1 MIHFLPA
8 VVVLAAIPLAAQVRL
23 TEDTVVI
30 PTYVAGPPDKNPV
43 FYTGRVYQGAKGMV
57 YPYPMQDALT
67 DEKRD
72 VTYRRVCLENEYIK
86 VCILP
91 ELGGRI
97 FEAVDKT
104 NGYNFFYKQSVI
116 KPALIGMLG
125 AWISGGVEWN
135 IPHHHRATSFMPVL
149 YRTHEHKDGSKSA
162 SVGELELRDRM
173 RWAVTL
179 TLRPGT
185 LLLEARVVALNTTP
199 VRNSLLYFAN
209 VAVHTNENYQVI
221 FPPSTKFAT
230 QHAKREFARW
240 PVADTVYG
248 GVDFT
253 RGVDVSW
260 WKNHPS
266 PISMFA
272 WNDTD
277 DWLAGYDH
285 GRHAGTLHVADH
297 HQVPGKKF
305 FTWGV
310 GPAGKLW
317 DKILSDTDGP
327 YLELMVGAWS
337 DNQPDYSWLQPYEVK
352 AVTQYWYPFHSIGGV
367 KNATREAAVNL
378 EFRGGA
384 AEAGFFVTRPFRKAR
399 ALLSRN
405 GQPLWEWSG
414 DLDPAHPLK
423 HSAALPAGTRSH
435 ELRASLCDASGRELI
450 AWQPEPEPP
459 SGVRQPLPPAVVP
472 PAEPKNVATTE
483 ELYLTGLRLE
493 QFHNPALEPDPYYEE
508 ALRRDPGDVR
518 SNTALGVLYLKRGRF
533 AEAETLLRR
542 AVARLTANYT
552 RPKDG
557 DALYYLGLALQYQ
570 GRAHEAEDWFQR
582 AAWNH
587 AWKAASH
594 YRIAQLRAAAGDPE
608 GALAHCERAL
618 ETNARHTPALFL
630 GALLLEREG
639 RSGEAAQLRQR
650 IREIDPIDPRASRD
664 GGELTRIFREQPAEG
679 LEMVLECLEAGM
691 LLEANWMLDRMP
703 QSHVQARYLRGWL
716 MERFGQRETAAA
728 HYRLASA
735 QPHDYVFPFQIEM
748 IRVLRAAIEAQPQ
761 DARAPYYLGLLL
773 YDRQP
778 GEAARL
784 WQRTVEL
791 DPGFAIAWR
800 NLAVAWSR
808 LEEGVPRAIEALE
821 KALALKQDDALY
833 LFELDRL
840 YEFARAPLEK
850 RLALFE
856 RHRKTAEQRDDA
868 MSRLVTLLTLAGR
881 HDEAIRIMEKRHFH
895 LWEGGARF
903 NVQDVWTDAHLL
915 RGHGRMA
922 AKDYEGAWKDYL
934 AAVEFPENL
943 EVTRGYRGSRLPE
956 AYYWAGLA
964 AEAAGRR
971 DEAVRLWKEAAGAL
985 LGTDE
990 EPHPGVDAGAA
1001 LLFYQAQSLEKLGR
1015 SGRARQLYEALLA
1028 AAKKALGGGRES
1040 AFFAK
1045 FGEGRPPWMRQANAH
1060 LAAGL
1065 AQLGLGR
1072 REEARRELG
1081 KALEL
1086 NPYLLEARLRL
1097 DEIRKP

>member
-1 MIHFLPA
+1 MTLRLLTLAVLPG
-8 VVVLAAIPLAAQVRL
+8 LLSAQVRL
-23 TEDTVVI
+23 TEGTVTI
-30 PTYVAGPPDKNPV
+30 PTYVAGPPEKNPF
-43 FYTGRVYQGAKGMV
+43 FYTGRAYQGAKGMV
-57 YPYPMQDALT
+57 YPYPMQDHLT

-72 VTYRRVCLENEYIK
+72 VQYRQVCLENEYLK

-149 YRTHEHKDGSKSA
+149 YRTQEHKDGSRSV

-179 TLRPGT
+179 TLRPGSSV
-185 LLLEARVVALNTTP
+185 LEARVVALNTAP
-199 VRNSLLYFAN
+199 VQNSLLYFAN

-221 FPPSTKFAT
+221 FPPSTKFVT

-285 GRHAGTLHVADH
+285 GRQAGTLHVADH
-297 HQVPGKKF
+297 HEVPGKKF
-305 FTWGV
+305 FTWGA
-310 GPAGKLW
+310 GPSGRLW
-317 DKILSDTDGP
+317 DRILSDTDGP

-352 AVTQYWYPFHSIGGV
+352 SITQYWYPFHTIGGV
-367 KNATREAAVNL
+367 KNATHEAAVNL
-378 EFRGGA
+378 DIQEGKA
-384 AEAGFFVTRPFRKAR
+384 VAGFFVTRPMQGLEAS
-399 ALLSRN
+399 LERN
-405 GQPLWEWSG
+405 GKALWQRRA
-414 DLDPAHPLK
+414 DLDPAHPLLETV
-423 HSAALPAGTRSH
+423 SLPAGARPH
-435 ELRASLCDASGRELI
+435 EIAVTLRDTGGRVLV
-450 AWQPEPEPP
+450 AWRPPEETTP
-459 SGVRQPLPPAVVP
+459 RKTDPLPAPAVPPRPPKDVP
-472 PAEPKNVATTE
+472 TTE

-508 ALRRDPGDVR
+508 ALRRDPDDVR
-518 SNTALGVLYLKRGRF
+518 NNTALAVLYIRRGRF
-533 AEAETLLRR
+533 ADAERLLRR
-542 AVARLTANYT
+542 AVARLTTNYT

-557 DALYYLGLALQYQ
+557 DALYYLGLALQLQ
-570 GRAHEAEDWFQR
+570 GRPDEAESWFQR

-587 AWKAASH
+587 AWKAAAH
-594 YRIAQLRAAAGDPE
+594 YRIAQIRAARGELLEAISYCD
-608 GALAHCERAL
+608 RAL
-618 ETNARHTPALFL
+618 ETNVRHTPALFL
-630 GALLLEREG
+630 KSVLLERQG
-639 RSGEAAQLRQR
+639 RGGEAAALRQR
-650 IREIDPIDPRASRD
+650 IREIDPIDPRAARD
-664 GGELTRIFREQPAEG
+664 GAELARIFREQPAEG
-679 LEMVLECLEAGM
+679 LELALECLQAG
-691 LLEANWMLDRMP
+691 LYLEANWALDRMP
-703 QSHVQARYLRGWL
+703 QSNVLAIFLRGWL
-716 MERFGQRETAAA
+716 MERMGQAATAAA
-728 HYRLASA
+728 HYRRATSL
-735 QPHDYVFPFQIEM
+735 PHDRVFPFQMEM
-748 IRVLRAAIEAQPQ
+748 AEVFRAAM
-761 DARAPYYLGLLL
+761 RANPKDPLPPYYLGLLL

-778 GEAARL
+778 DEAVRQ
-784 WQRTVEL
+784 WEKTVEL
-791 DPGFAIAWR
+791 NPSFAIAWR
-800 NLAVAWSR
+800 NLAVAYSR
-808 LEEGVPRAIEALE
+808 QPEGVPKATSALERAIS
-821 KALALKQDDALY
+821 LKNDDALY

-840 YEFARAPLEK
+840 YEFSRVVPEK

-856 RHRKTAEQRDDA
+856 KYRATAEKRDDA
-868 MSRLVTLLTLAGR
+868 MSRLVSLLVLAGR
-881 HDEAIRIMEKRHFH
+881 EEEAIAIMKKRHFH

-903 NVQDVWTDAHLL
+903 NLQDAWTDALL
-915 RGHGRMA
+915 ERGHRRMA
-922 AKDYEGAWKDYL
+922 ARDFAGALRDYL
-934 AAVEFPENL
+934 ASVEYPENL

-956 AYYWAGLA
+956 AYYYAGLA
-964 AEAAGRR
+964 WEAMGQR
-971 DEAVRLWKEAAGAL
+971 DEAAKAWRESAGAL

-990 EPHPGVDAGAA
+990 EPHPSVDSGAV
-1001 LLFYQAQSLEKLGR
+1001 LLYYQARSLEKLGQPA
-1015 SGRARQLYEALLA
+1015 RAQQLYRALLEA
-1028 AAKKALGGGRES
+1028 AQKGIEARRES

-1045 FGEGRPPWMRQANAH
+1045 FGEGRPPWAREAAAH

-1072 REEARRELG
+1072 REAAQAELAR
-1081 KALEL
+1081 ALEL
-1086 NPYLLEARLRL
+1086 DPYLLEVRRQLAALRQ
-1097 DEIRKP
+1097 

>member
-1 MIHFLPA
+1 MIFRLLAAAALPA
-8 VVVLAAIPLAAQVRL
+8 LLVPAQVTL
-23 TEDTVVI
+23 TEGTVTI
-30 PTYVAGPPDKNPV
+30 PTYVAGPPDKNPI

-72 VTYRRVCLENEYIK
+72 VSYRQVCLENEYLK
-86 VCILP
+86 VCVLP

-149 YRTHEHKDGSKSA
+149 YRTHEHKDGSKSV

-179 TLRPGT
+179 TLRPGSS
-185 LLLEARVVALNTTP
+185 LLEARVTALNTTP
-199 VRNSLLYFAN
+199 VQNSLLCFAN

-285 GRHAGTLHVADH
+285 GRQAGTLHVADR

-310 GPAGKLW
+310 GPSGKLW

-352 AVTQYWYPFHSIGGV
+352 TVTQYWYPFHSIGGV
-367 KNATREAAVNL
+367 KNATRDAALNL
-378 EFRGGA
+378 DVQNGKA
-384 AEAGFFVTRPFRKAR
+384 QVGFFVTRPFRKAR
-399 ALLSRN
+399 AVLERN
-405 GQPLWEWSG
+405 GHAVWERSS
-414 DLDPAHPLK
+414 DLDPAKPLRETITL
-423 HSAALPAGTRSH
+423 AAGAKPHEWRAVLYDAG
-435 ELRASLCDASGRELI
+435 GRELVS
-450 AWQPEPEPP
+450 WQPEPDSTGKPP
-459 SGVRQPLPPAVVP
+459 VPPAVVP
-472 PAEPKNVATTE
+472 PREPKAAPGTE

-508 ALRRDPGDVR
+508 ALRRDPDDVR
-518 SNTALGVLYLKRGRF
+518 NNTALAILYLKRGRF
-533 AEAETLLRR
+533 ADAERLLRR

-552 RPKDG
+552 RPRDG

-570 GRAHEAEDWFQR
+570 GRLQEAEDWLQR

-594 YRIAQLRAAAGDPE
+594 YRIAQIRASAGDVQ
-608 GALAHCERAL
+608 GALAACDRAL
-618 ETNARHTPALFL
+618 ETNASHTPALFL
-630 GALLLEREG
+630 KAVLLERQG
-639 RSGEAAQLRQR
+639 RGGEAGQLRQR
-650 IREIDPIDPRASRD
+650 IRDIDPIDPRASRD
-664 GGELTRIFREQPAEG
+664 GAELGRIFKEQPAEG
-679 LEMVLECLEAGM
+679 LEMALECLGAG
-691 LLEANWMLDRMP
+691 LHLEANWILDRMP
-703 QSHVQARYLRGWL
+703 QSNVQARYLRGWL
-716 MERFGQRETAAA
+716 MERLGQTETAAA
-728 HYRLASA
+728 HYRLASS

-748 IRVLRAAIEAQPQ
+748 IHVLRSAMEADPK
-761 DARAPYYLGLLL
+761 DPRAPYYLGLLL

-778 GEAARL
+778 EEAVKL
-784 WQRTVEL
+784 WQKTVEL
-791 DPGFAIAWR
+791 DPRFAIAYR
-800 NLAVAWSR
+800 NLAVAYSR
-808 LEEGVPRAIEALE
+808 QPDGVQRAIEALE
-821 KALALKQDDALY
+821 RAVWLLKSEDALY
-833 LFELDRL
+833 LFELDQL
-840 YEFARAPLEK
+840 YEFSRAPLEK
-850 RLALFE
+850 RLALFDA
-856 RHRKTAEQRDDA
+856 RRAAAEKRDDA

-881 HDEAIRIMEKRHFH
+881 HEEAIGIMEKRHFH

-903 NVQDVWTDAHLL
+903 NVQDAWTDAHLL
-915 RGHGRMA
+915 RGHQRMA
-922 AKDYEGAWKDYL
+922 AEDFQGAWNDYL

-956 AYYWAGLA
+956 AYYFAGLA
-964 AEAAGRR
+964 AEAAGRKADAER
-971 DEAVRLWKEAAGAL
+971 VWKQSAGAL

-990 EPHPGVDAGAA
+990 EPHPGVDTGAS
-1001 LLFYQAQSLEKLGR
+1001 LMYYQARSLEKLGQ
-1015 SGRARQLYEALLA
+1015 SARARQLYEALLA
-1028 AAKKALGGGRES
+1028 AAEKALQGRRES
-1040 AFFAK
+1040 EFFAK
-1045 FGEGRPPWMRQANAH
+1045 FGEGRPAWMRQANAH

-1065 AQLGLGR
+1065 AHFGLGR
-1072 REEARRELG
+1072 RDAARAELQ

-1097 DEIRKP
+1097 KELR

>member
-1 MIHFLPA
+1 MILRLLAAAALLALALPA
-8 VVVLAAIPLAAQVRL
+8 QVTL
-23 TEDTVVI
+23 TEGTVTI
-30 PTYVAGPPDKNPV
+30 PTYIAGPPDKNPI

-72 VTYRRVCLENEYIK
+72 VTYRQVCLENEYLK
-86 VCILP
+86 VCVLP

-149 YRTHEHKDGSKSA
+149 YRTQEHKDGSKSV

-173 RWAVTL
+173 RWAITL
-179 TLRPGT
+179 TLRPGSS
-185 LLLEARVVALNTTP
+185 LLEARVVALNTTP
-199 VRNSLLYFAN
+199 VQNSLLYFAN

-230 QHAKREFARW
+230 QHAKREFSRW
-240 PVADTVYG
+240 PIADTVYG

-272 WNDTD
+272 WNDSD

-285 GRHAGTLHVADH
+285 GRQAGTLHVADH

-310 GPAGKLW
+310 GPSGKLW

-352 AVTQYWYPFHSIGGV
+352 TVTQYWYPFHSIGGV

-378 EFRGGA
+378 EAGNGQA
-384 AEAGFFVTRPFRKAR
+384 ALGFFVTKPMRKVR
-399 ALLSRN
+399 AVLTRN
-405 GQPLWEWSG
+405 GQPLWERTT

-423 HSAALPAGTRSH
+423 ETATLPAGVKPQ
-435 ELRASLCDASGRELI
+435 ELRAALYDIGGRELV
-450 AWQPEPEPP
+450 AWQPEADPP
-459 SGVRQPLPPAVVP
+459 GKLPLPPAVTP
-472 PAEPKNVATTE
+472 PQEPKAVPTAE

-508 ALRRDPGDVR
+508 ALRRDPNDVR
-518 SNTALGVLYLKRGRF
+518 NNTALAILYLKRGRF
-533 AEAETLLRR
+533 AEAEKLLRR
-542 AVARLTANYT
+542 AVARVTANYT
-552 RPKDG
+552 RPRDA

-570 GRAHEAEDWFQR
+570 GSAREAEDWFQR
-582 AAWNH
+582 AAWSH
-587 AWKAASH
+587 AWKAASF
-594 YRIAQLRAAAGDPE
+594 YRIAQIRAVAGDLP
-608 GALAHCERAL
+608 GALQYCDRAL
-618 ETNARHTPALFL
+618 ENNTSHTPALFL
-630 GALLLEREG
+630 KSMLLERQG
-639 RSGEAAQLRQR
+639 RGGEASQARQR
-650 IREIDPIDPRASRD
+650 LRDIDPIDPRASRD
-664 GGELTRIFREQPAEG
+664 GAELARIFKEQPAEG
-679 LEMVLECLEAGM
+679 LEMAVECLTAGM
-691 LLEANWMLDRMP
+691 HLEANWILDRMP
-703 QSHVQARYLRGWL
+703 QSNVQARYLRGWL
-716 MERFGQRETAAA
+716 MERLGQKETAAA

-748 IRVLRAAIEAQPQ
+748 IHVLRAATQADPK

-778 GEAARL
+778 GEAVRL
-784 WQRTVEL
+784 WQQTVQL
-791 DPGFAIAWR
+791 DPGFALAYR
-800 NLAVAWSR
+800 NLAVAYSR
-808 LEEGVPRAIEALE
+808 QADGVARAIEALE
-821 KALALKQDDALY
+821 KAISLKSDDALY

-840 YEFARAPLEK
+840 YEFSRAPVEK
-850 RLALFE
+850 RLALFD
-856 RHRKTAEQRDDA
+856 RHRPAAEKRDDA

-881 HDEAIRIMEKRHFH
+881 HDDAIGIMEKRHFH

-903 NVQDVWTDAHLL
+903 NVQDAWTDAHLL
-915 RGHGRMA
+915 RGHQRMT
-922 AKDYEGAWKDYL
+922 AKNHEGAAKDYL

-956 AYYWAGLA
+956 AYYYAGLA

-971 DEAVRLWKEAAGAL
+971 AEAEKLWKQSAGAL

-990 EPHPGVDAGAA
+990 EPHPSVDAGAS
-1001 LLFYQAQSLEKLGR
+1001 LLYYQARSLEKLGQ
-1015 SGRARQLYEALLA
+1015 SARAQQLYKALLA
-1028 AAKKALGGGRES
+1028 AAEKALEGRRES
-1040 AFFAK
+1040 EFFAK

-1072 REEARRELG
+1072 REQARAEL
-1081 KALEL
+1081 KRALEL
-1086 NPYLLEARLRL
+1086 NPYLLEAGLRL
-1097 DEIRKP
+1097 NELR

>member
-1 MIHFLPA
+1 MILRL
-8 VVVLAAIPLAAQVRL
+8 LAAAVLLAVAVPGQVTL
-23 TEDTVVI
+23 TEGTVTI
-30 PTYVAGPPDKNPV
+30 PTYIAGPPDRNPI

-72 VTYRRVCLENEYIK
+72 VAYRQVCLENEYLK
-86 VCILP
+86 VCVLP

-149 YRTHEHKDGSKSA
+149 YRTQEHKDGSKSV

-179 TLRPGT
+179 TLRPGSS
-185 LLLEARVVALNTTP
+185 LLEARVVALNTAP
-199 VRNSLLYFAN
+199 VQNSLLYFAN
-209 VAVHTNENYQVI
+209 FAVHTNENYQVI
-221 FPPSTKFAT
+221 FPPSTRFAT

-240 PVADTVYG
+240 PIADTVYG

-253 RGVDVSW
+253 RGVDVSM

-285 GRHAGTLHVADH
+285 GRQAGTLHVADH

-310 GPAGKLW
+310 GPSGKLW
-317 DKILSDTDGP
+317 DRILSDTDGP

-352 AVTQYWYPFHSIGGV
+352 MVTQYWYPFHSIGGV
-367 KNATREAAVNL
+367 KNATREAALNL
-378 EFRGGA
+378 DIRDGR
-384 AEAGFFVTRPFRKAR
+384 AEVGFFVTRPYRKAR
-399 ALLSRN
+399 AQLERN
-405 GQPLWEWSG
+405 GQALWERTA
-414 DLDPAHPLK
+414 DLDPARPLK
-423 HSAALPAGTRSH
+423 ESAALPAGVKPH
-435 ELRASLCDASGRELI
+435 EIRAVLYDMGGRELVS
-450 AWQPEPEPP
+450 WQPEPAP
-459 SGVRQPLPPAVVP
+459 SRKEPLPPPVAP
-472 PAEPKNVATTE
+472 PQEPKAVPTTE

-508 ALRRDPGDVR
+508 ALRRDPGDIR
-518 SNTALGVLYLKRGRF
+518 NNTALAILSLKRGRF
-533 AEAETLLRR
+533 AEAEQLLRR
-542 AVARLTANYT
+542 AVARVTANYT

-570 GRAHEAEDWFQR
+570 GRAREAEDWFQR

-587 AWKAASH
+587 AWKAASE
-594 YRIAQLRAAAGDPE
+594 YRIAQIRAARGEVLEAISYCDR
-608 GALAHCERAL
+608 ALA
-618 ETNARHTPALFL
+618 TNAWHTPALFL
-630 GALLLEREG
+630 KSMLLERQG
-639 RSGEAAQLRQR
+639 RGGEASQARQR
-650 IREIDPIDPRASRD
+650 IREIDPIDPRSSRD
-664 GGELTRIFREQPAEG
+664 GAELARIFKDQPAEG
-679 LEMVLECLEAGM
+679 LEMAIECLHAG
-691 LLEANWMLDRMP
+691 LHLEANWILDRMP
-703 QSHVQARYLRGWL
+703 QANVQARYLRGWL
-716 MERFGQRETAAA
+716 MERLGQNETAAA
-728 HYRLASA
+728 HYRLASS

-748 IRVLRAAIEAQPQ
+748 IGVLRSAMQENPK

-778 GEAARL
+778 EEAVRL
-784 WQRTVEL
+784 WQQTVKL
-791 DPGFAIAWR
+791 DPSFALAHR
-800 NLAVAWSR
+800 NLAVAYSR
-808 LEEGVPRAIEALE
+808 QPDGVPRAIEALE
-821 KALALKQDDALY
+821 KAISLNSGDALY

-856 RHRKTAEQRDDA
+856 KHRATAERRDDA
-868 MSRLVTLLTLAGR
+868 MSRMVTLLTLTGR
-881 HDEAIRIMEKRHFH
+881 HEEAIAIMEKRHFH

-903 NVQDVWTDAHLL
+903 NVQDAWTDAHLL
-915 RGHGRMA
+915 RGHQRMA
-922 AKDYEGAWKDYL
+922 AKDYEGARKDYL
-934 AAVEFPENL
+934 ASVEFPENL

-956 AYYWAGLA
+956 AYYYAGLA
-964 AEAAGRR
+964 AEAGGRKA
-971 DEAVRLWKEAAGAL
+971 EAEKLWKESAGAL

-990 EPHPGVDAGAA
+990 EPHPSVDAGAA
-1001 LLFYQAQSLEKLGR
+1001 LLYYQARSLEKLGQ
-1015 SGRARQLYEALLA
+1015 SARAQQLYKVLLA
-1028 AAKKALGGGRES
+1028 EAEKALAGQRES

-1060 LAAGL
+1060 LASGL
-1065 AQLGLGR
+1065 AHLGLGR
-1072 REEARRELG
+1072 REQARAEFQ

-1086 NPYLLEARLRL
+1086 NPYLLEARLKL
-1097 DEIRKP
+1097 DELR

>member
-1 MIHFLPA
+1 MIR
-8 VVVLAAIPLAAQVRL
+8 VLLALALLALPLAAQVRL
-23 TEDTVVI
+23 IEDTVVI
-30 PTYVAGPPDKNPV
+30 PTYLAGPPDKNPV

-57 YPYPMQDALT
+57 YPYAMQDALT
-67 DEKRD
+67 GEKRD
-72 VTYRRVCLENEYIK
+72 VSWRRVCLENEYIR
-86 VCILP
+86 VCVLP

-149 YRTHEHKDGSKSA
+149 YRTHEHKDGSKSV

-173 RWAVTL
+173 RWAITL
-179 TLRPGT
+179 TLRPGSS
-185 LLLEARVVALNTTP
+185 LLEARVTALNTTP
-199 VRNSLLYFAN
+199 VQNSLLYFAN

-221 FPPSTKFAT
+221 FPPATKFAT

-240 PVADTVYG
+240 PIADTIYG

-272 WNDTD
+272 WNDSD

-285 GRHAGTLHVADH
+285 GIQAGTLHVADH

-310 GPAGKLW
+310 GPSGKLW

-337 DNQPDYSWLQPYEVK
+337 DNQPDYSWLQPFEVK
-352 AVTQYWYPFHSIGGV
+352 SVTQYWYPFHTIGGV
-367 KNATREAAVNL
+367 KNATRDAAVNL
-378 EFRGGA
+378 ELPGGA
-384 AEAGFFVTRPFRKAR
+384 AAVGFFVTRPVRNAR
-399 ALLSRN
+399 AVLSRN
-405 GQPLWEWSG
+405 GQPLWQWSG
-414 DLDPAHPLK
+414 ELDPARPLK
-423 HSAALPAGTRSH
+423 HTVPLPAGVQPH
-435 ELRASLCDASGRELI
+435 ELRASLSDAGGRELVS
-450 AWQPEPEPP
+450 WQPEPQAAP
-459 SGVRQPLPPAVVP
+459 GAKLPLPAAVVP
-472 PAEPKNVATTE
+472 PKPPKDVATTE

-508 ALRRDPGDVR
+508 ALRRDPGDAR
-518 SNTALGVLYLKRGRF
+518 NNTALAILCIKRGRF
-533 AEAETLLRR
+533 AQAETLLRR
-542 AVARLTANYT
+542 AVTRVSANYT

-557 DALYYLGLALQYQ
+557 DALYYIGLALQYQ
-570 GRAHEAEDWFQR
+570 GRLQEAEDWLRR

-594 YRIAQLRAAAGDPE
+594 YRIAQIRAAAGDLE
-608 GALAHCERAL
+608 GALGHCERAL
-618 ETNARHTPALFL
+618 ETNSRHTPALFL
-630 GALLLEREG
+630 KSMLLEREG
-639 RSGEAAQLRQR
+639 RGGEAAQMRQR
-650 IREIDPIDPRASRD
+650 IRDIDPIDPRASRD
-664 GGELTRIFREQPAEG
+664 GAELARIFREQPAEG
-679 LEMVLECLEAGM
+679 LEMALDCLEAGM
-691 LLEANWMLDRMP
+691 LLEANWLLDRMP
-703 QSHVQARYLRGWL
+703 QSNVQARYLRGWL
-716 MERFGQRETAAA
+716 MQRFGQPETAAA
-728 HYRLASA
+728 HYRFASSL
-735 QPHDYVFPFQIEM
+735 PHDYVFPFQIEM
-748 IRVLRAAIEAQPQ
+748 TRVLRDAIAAQPR

-778 GEAARL
+778 EEAVRL

-791 DPGFAIAWR
+791 EPGFAIAWR
-800 NLAVAWSR
+800 NLAVAFSR
-808 LEEGVPRAIEALE
+808 QDGGVPRAIEALE
-821 KALALKQDDALY
+821 KAISLKPDDALY

-840 YEFARAPLEK
+840 YEFARAPLEQ

-856 RHRKTAEQRDDA
+856 KHRRTAEQRDDS

-903 NVQDVWTDAHLL
+903 NVQDAWTDAHLL
-915 RGHGRMA
+915 RGHARMA
-922 AKDYEGAWKDYL
+922 AKDYEAAWKNYL
-934 AAVEFPENL
+934 AAVEYPENL

-964 AEAAGRR
+964 AEAAGRK
-971 DEAVRLWKEAAGAL
+971 DEAGRLWKESAGAL
-985 LGTDE
+985 LGSDE
-990 EPHPGVDAGAA
+990 EPHPSIDAGAA
-1001 LLFYQAQSLEKLGR
+1001 LLYYQARSLEKLGQ
-1015 SGRARQLYEALLA
+1015 SARARQLYEALLA
-1028 AAKKALGGGRES
+1028 AARQALEGRNES

-1045 FGEGRPPWMRQANAH
+1045 FGEGRPPWMRQAGAH

-1065 AQLGLGR
+1065 ASLGLGDR
-1072 REEARRELG
+1072 TAPREALN

-1097 DEIRKP
+1097 QELR

>member
-1 MIHFLPA
+1 MILRLLAAAALPA
-8 VVVLAAIPLAAQVRL
+8 LILPAQVAL
-23 TEDTVVI
+23 TEGTVTI
-30 PTYVAGPPDKNPV
+30 PTYIAGPPDKNPI

-72 VTYRRVCLENEYIK
+72 VTYRQVCLENEYLK
-86 VCILP
+86 VCVLP

-149 YRTHEHKDGSKSA
+149 YRTHEHKDGSKSV

-173 RWAVTL
+173 RWAITL
-179 TLRPGT
+179 TLRPGSS
-185 LLLEARVVALNTTP
+185 LLEARVVALNTTP

-221 FPPSTKFAT
+221 FPPSTRFAT

-240 PVADTVYG
+240 PIADTVYA

-253 RGVDVSW
+253 RGVDVSR

-266 PISMFA
+266 SISMFA

-285 GRHAGTLHVADH
+285 GRQAGTLHVADH

-305 FTWGV
+305 FTWGA
-310 GPAGKLW
+310 GPSGKLW

-337 DNQPDYSWLQPYEVK
+337 DNQPDYSWLQPYEAK
-352 AVTQYWYPFHSIGGV
+352 AITQYWYPFHSIGGV

-378 EFRGGA
+378 EIQGA
-384 AEAGFFVTRPFRKAR
+384 QAALGFFVTRPFRKAR
-399 ALLSRN
+399 AVLTRN
-405 GQPLWEWSG
+405 GQPLWERTA

-423 HSAALPAGTRSH
+423 ETAALPAGAKPQ
-435 ELRASLCDASGRELI
+435 ELRAALYDIGGRELVS
-450 AWQPEPEPP
+450 WQPEADPP
-459 SGVRQPLPPAVVP
+459 GKLPLPPAVVP
-472 PAEPKNVATTE
+472 PQEPKAVPATE

-508 ALRRDPGDVR
+508 ALRRDPNDVR
-518 SNTALGVLYLKRGRF
+518 NNTALAILYLKRGRF
-533 AEAETLLRR
+533 AEAEQLLRR
-542 AVARLTANYT
+542 AVARVTANYT
-552 RPKDG
+552 RPRDG
-557 DALYYLGLALQYQ
+557 DALYYLGLALQCQ
-570 GRAHEAEDWFQR
+570 SRLNEAEDWFQR

-587 AWKAASH
+587 AWRAASD
-594 YRIAQLRAAAGDPE
+594 YRIAQIRAARGDLE
-608 GALAHCERAL
+608 GALAHCDRAL
-618 ETNARHTPALFL
+618 VTNAWHTPALFL
-630 GALLLEREG
+630 KAMLLERHG
-639 RSGEAAQLRQR
+639 RGGEAAQARQR
-650 IREIDPIDPRASRD
+650 IRDIDPLDPRALRD
-664 GGELTRIFREQPAEG
+664 GAELVRIFKEQPAEG
-679 LEMVLECLEAGM
+679 LEMALECLHAGM
-691 LLEANWMLDRMP
+691 HLEANWILDRMP
-703 QSHVQARYLRGWL
+703 QSNVQARYLRGWL
-716 MERFGQRETAAA
+716 MERLGQKETAAA
-728 HYRLASA
+728 HYRLASSR
-735 QPHDYVFPFQIEM
+735 PHDSVFPFQIEM
-748 IRVLRAAIEAQPQ
+748 MHVLRAAMQADPK

-778 GEAARL
+778 GEAVRL
-784 WQRTVEL
+784 WERTVEL
-791 DPGFAIAWR
+791 DPGFALAWR
-800 NLAVAWSR
+800 NLAVAYSR
-808 LEEGVPRAIEALE
+808 QADGVARAIEALE
-821 KALALKQDDALY
+821 KAIALKGDDALY

-840 YEFARAPLEK
+840 YEFSRAPVEK
-850 RLALFE
+850 RLALFDK
-856 RHRKTAEQRDDA
+856 HRSTADKRDDA
-868 MSRLVTLLTLAGR
+868 MSRVVTLLTLAGR
-881 HDEAIRIMEKRHFH
+881 HEEAIRILEKRHFH

-903 NVQDVWTDAHLL
+903 NVQDAWTDAHLL
-915 RGHGRMA
+915 RGHQRMA
-922 AKDYEGAWKDYL
+922 AKDYEGAWKDYT

-964 AEAAGRR
+964 AEAAGRKA
-971 DEAVRLWKEAAGAL
+971 EAEKLWKQSAGAL

-990 EPHPGVDAGAA
+990 EPHPSVDTGAA
-1001 LLFYQAQSLEKLGR
+1001 LLYYQARSLEKLGQ
-1015 SGRARQLYEALLA
+1015 SARAQELYKALLA
-1028 AAKKALGGGRES
+1028 AAEKALEGRSES
-1040 AFFAK
+1040 GFFAK
-1045 FGEGRPPWMRQANAH
+1045 FGEGRPPWMREANAR

-1065 AQLGLGR
+1065 AHLGLGR
-1072 REEARRELG
+1072 REQARAEL
-1081 KALEL
+1081 KRALEL

-1097 DEIRKP
+1097 NELP